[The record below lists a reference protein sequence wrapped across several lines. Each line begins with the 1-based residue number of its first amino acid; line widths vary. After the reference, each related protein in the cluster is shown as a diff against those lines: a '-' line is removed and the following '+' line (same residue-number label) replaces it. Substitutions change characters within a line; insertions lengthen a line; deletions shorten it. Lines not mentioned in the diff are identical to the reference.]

1 MKKKVVICA
10 GVCGETVEA
19 TVESVDSR
27 YVRLKIGKC
36 CKHIERMKPMLEG
49 EPLDA
54 RKVISNIRQSPIF
67 DAAQKWLPHVTC
79 PVPVGLSKLIEIE
92 AGLNVPVDVSIK
104 FETTDE

>member
-1 MKKKVVICA
+1 MNKVVICA

-19 TVESVDSR
+19 TVESVDGR
-27 YVRLKIGKC
+27 HVRLKIGKC
-36 CKHIERMKPMLEG
+36 CKHVERMKPMLEK

-54 RKVISNIRQSPIF
+54 REVISNLRLSPVF
-67 DAAQKWLPHVTC
+67 DVANKCLPHVTC

-104 FETTDE
+104 FETTDG